1 MDKRFISIDPKTL
14 KIVDSFF
21 TKDID
26 NYRGRSTSLIH
37 MLVDRD
43 INIRNTKIIKVS
55 ESEYKINP
63 IVPEEQYNE
72 EYSRQTTLEA
82 FKELRQERNRR
93 LAEVDWVFS
102 TDYQI
107 HDDSYQQW
115 LTYRKA
121 LRDLPSATEDPE
133 NPVWPEQ
140 PAIPSG
146 ITTNLSKRQE
156 HLVNENISMKGKITR
171 LERKTTD
178 QELELIQ
185 LKRRLNKLERPT

>member
-1 MDKRFISIDPKTL
+1 MIPTTAYDEMDPME
-14 KIVDSFF
+14 
-21 TKDID
+21 
-26 NYRGRSTSLIH
+26 LIR
-37 MLVDRD
+37 L
-43 INIRNTKIIKVS
+43 
-55 ESEYKINP
+55 
-63 IVPEEQYNE
+63 
-72 EYSRQTTLEA
+72 L
-82 FKELRQERNRR
+82 RNRR

-121 LRDLPSATEDPE
+121 LRDLPSLTEDPK

>member
-21 TKDID
+21 TRDID
-26 NYRGRSTSLIH
+26 NDRGRSTSLIH

-72 EYSRQTTLEA
+72 EYSIQTTLEA
-82 FKELRQERNRR
+82 LKELRQERNRR
-93 LAEVDWVFS
+93 LTDVDWVFS

-107 HDDSYQQW
+107 DDDSYQQW

-121 LRDLPSATEDPE
+121 LRDLPSLTEDPE

-140 PAIPSG
+140 PVMPSG
-146 ITTNLSKRQE
+146 NTTNLSKRQE
-156 HLVNENISMKGKITR
+156 HLVNENIAMKGKITR

-178 QELELIQ
+178 QELELLQ

>member
-1 MDKRFISIDPKTL
+1 MRLNEIITQMLLKTGVEGWSCGETWESIIFPDGYEKPPKEEFEAKL
-14 KIVDSFF
+14 QQLIEEHKW
-21 TKDID
+21 KD
-26 NYRGRSTSLIH
+26 
-37 MLVDRD
+37 
-43 INIRNTKIIKVS
+43 
-55 ESEYKINP
+55 
-63 IVPEEQYNE
+63 
-72 EYSRQTTLEA
+72 
-82 FKELRQERNRR
+82 FRQERNQR

-102 TDYQI
+102 EDYSI
-107 HDDSYQQW
+107 DDESYQQW

-121 LRDLPSATEDPE
+121 LRDLPSTTEDPE

-156 HLVNENISMKGKITR
+156 HLVNENIAMKGKITR

>member
-1 MDKRFISIDPKTL
+1 MSPQLIQECLRKISSNLPETYYFGETWESIEFPEGYEKPSKEEFEAKLQELIDAQPL
-14 KIVDSFF
+14 
-21 TKDID
+21 
-26 NYRGRSTSLIH
+26 
-37 MLVDRD
+37 
-43 INIRNTKIIKVS
+43 
-55 ESEYKINP
+55 
-63 IVPEEQYNE
+63 
-72 EYSRQTTLEA
+72 
-82 FKELRQERNRR
+82 KELRTERNKR
-93 LAEVDWVFS
+93 LTECDWVFS

-115 LTYRKA
+115 LAYRKA
-121 LRDLPSATEDPE
+121 LRDLPSATEDPK

-140 PAIPSG
+140 PAMHSG

>member
-21 TKDID
+21 TGDID
-26 NYRGRSTSLIH
+26 NYGGRSTLLIH

-43 INIRNTKIIKVS
+43 INIQNTKIIKVS

-93 LAEVDWVFS
+93 LAGVDWIFS
-102 TDYQI
+102 EDYSI
-107 HDDSYQQW
+107 DDDSYQQW

-121 LRDLPSATEDPE
+121 LRDLPSLTEDPE

-140 PAIPSG
+140 PAMPSG
-146 ITTNLSKRQE
+146 TTENKDLTRELRIENNRLKNKVTILENRQT
-156 HLVNENISMKGKITR
+156 HFNTLLVN
-171 LERKTTD
+171 
-178 QELELIQ
+178 LIG
-185 LKRRLNKLERPT
+185 RIETLERPT

>member
-1 MDKRFISIDPKTL
+1 MIRDPPIGFIVNVVYETMVRLGVSPPEMKCGETWESIIIPDGYIKP
-14 KIVDSFF
+14 
-21 TKDID
+21 TKEAFEAKFQEI
-26 NYRGRSTSLIH
+26 
-37 MLVDRD
+37 
-43 INIRNTKIIKVS
+43 IR
-55 ESEYKINP
+55 
-63 IVPEEQYNE
+63 
-72 EYSRQTTLEA
+72 EYS
-82 FKELRQERNRR
+82 FKELRQERNQR

-185 LKRRLNKLERPT
+185 LKRRLNKIERPT